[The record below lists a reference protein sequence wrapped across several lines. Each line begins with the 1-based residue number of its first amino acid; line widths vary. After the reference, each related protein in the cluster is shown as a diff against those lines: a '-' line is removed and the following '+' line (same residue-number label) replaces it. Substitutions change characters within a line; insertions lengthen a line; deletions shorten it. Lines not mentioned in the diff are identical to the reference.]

1 MDPLGSVLGIQSI
14 FPLLLQGLSFYTNAI
29 ALKDSRKNLRC
40 LVRDL
45 KMEQAK
51 FKNTCEYILEDV
63 VPAQVGQKIASGE
76 GIDNATLQDALLRC
90 FRPSIASVFNEAM
103 YDLCTTLRGLSKD
116 LGLENN
122 HLV

>member
-1 MDPLGSVLGIQSI
+1 MDPLGSLVGIQSI
-14 FPLLLQGLSFYTNAI
+14 FPLILQGLSFYVD
-29 ALKDSRKNLRC
+29 LKDSRTNLRR

-45 KMEQAK
+45 EMERVK
-51 FKNTCEYILEDV
+51 FQNTCEYILEDV

-76 GIDNATLQDALLRC
+76 GIENATLQDALLRC
-90 FRPSIASVFNEAM
+90 FRPSVATVFNEAVF
-103 YDLCTTLRGLSKD
+103 DLCTTLRGLSED